1 MTVKV
6 RFAPS
11 PTGPLHIGG
20 ARTVLFNWLYAR
32 RHKGIF
38 VLRSEDTDL
47 ERSNEK
53 WEKVIADSLRWLGL
67 DWDEGIEVGGP
78 NGPYRQTERLEIYKE
93 YLSKLWLAGYV
104 YYCFCSPEELAKGR
118 DVAMARGDNPVYAG
132 HCRQLTPAQ
141 VEQKIASGL
150 EPTIRFKVPEET
162 EIVFD
167 DLIRGQVSFH
177 SRDVGDFIIFK
188 SDGIPTYNFAVV
200 IDDISMGIT
209 HVLRANEHLGNT
221 PRQILIYKALG
232 EELPLFGHV
241 SVVLDT
247 SGRKMSKRM
256 GDMSVGNY
264 ARRGYL
270 PEAIVNF
277 MALLGWSP
285 ETQEEIISLQ
295 NLVNMFDLK
304 RVSKSPAIF
313 DEQKLDWFNNQYIRS
328 ADLDGLADLAI
339 PHLDKDGL
347 DGSGMSRDWLKYVLS
362 VIRDELT
369 SLESLPGFFRDFLVD
384 SVQVDQEALAHLQ
397 LDTTP
402 LVLDEFV
409 RRLHGLSASD
419 TLIQL
424 QEQSQQLLKQLNKD
438 LKKDSGVSGKA
449 VFMPIRVAI
458 TGSVSGQELYYLI
471 PILGVDKV
479 CRRIEASRL
488 KAGI

>member
-1 MTVKV
+1 
-6 RFAPS
+6 
-11 PTGPLHIGG
+11 
-20 ARTVLFNWLYAR
+20 
-32 RHKGIF
+32 
-38 VLRSEDTDL
+38 
-47 ERSNEK
+47 
-53 WEKVIADSLRWLGL
+53 
-67 DWDEGIEVGGP
+67 
-78 NGPYRQTERLEIYKE
+78 
-93 YLSKLWLAGYV
+93 
-104 YYCFCSPEELAKGR
+104 
-118 DVAMARGDNPVYAG
+118 
-132 HCRQLTPAQ
+132 
-141 VEQKIASGL
+141 
-150 EPTIRFKVPEET
+150 
-162 EIVFD
+162 
-167 DLIRGQVSFH
+167 
-177 SRDVGDFIIFK
+177 
-188 SDGIPTYNFAVV
+188 
-200 IDDISMGIT
+200 
-209 HVLRANEHLGNT
+209 
-221 PRQILIYKALG
+221 
-232 EELPLFGHV
+232 
-241 SVVLDT
+241 
-247 SGRKMSKRM
+247 
-256 GDMSVGNY
+256 
-264 ARRGYL
+264 
-270 PEAIVNF
+270 
-277 MALLGWSP
+277 
-285 ETQEEIISLQ
+285 
-295 NLVNMFDLK
+295 MFDLK